1 MTSKILKYFFYVFLL
16 VSNFAMAQNTSPYAR
31 YGLGDVIY
39 SYSARTLS
47 MGHAGSAIVSTDY
60 VELLNPASWSNLNRT
75 RIEFSFGYNEL
86 RLSNQNES
94 KYYGD
99 GIFKGFTFAFPV
111 SKEDGIGVAMGIV
124 PFTRVNYQVQEKV
137 TNTTTGNYTSTY
149 QGKGGL
155 SKVFLGASYKLPIDF
170 ILGATLEYYFGNIKY
185 ISKVDFDNNSYFPAE
200 YELAYGPTGFGTTL
214 GIITPD
220 MSGLLNSGPIS
231 NLRLGLSANLISK
244 LDTDTSFI
252 NRSSTIVDSIGFG
265 KTKMEVPMRL
275 NAGLYIAFIQV
286 YNIAL
291 DYFYQPWT
299 DLKLS
304 GINQLNLND
313 VHKLSLGFEYRP
325 QRVPGISFWEQ
336 IMFRAGLSYEMSQ
349 YKLNSNEL
357 KQYSIFGGFALPL
370 TEENTIDIGFEY
382 SVRGTTEDNLLE
394 EQFIKINF
402 GISLGDIWFV
412 RYEK

>member
-1 MTSKILKYFFYVFLL
+1 MISKILKYCFTVFLL
-16 VSNFAMAQNTSPYAR
+16 ISNLSIAQNTSAYSR
-31 YGLGDVIY
+31 NGLGDVIY

-47 MGHAGSAIVSTDY
+47 MGHAGSAIINSDY
-60 VELLNPASWSNLNRT
+60 VELLNPASWSNLTRT
-75 RIEFSFGYNEL
+75 RIEFSFGYDQL
-86 RLSNQNES
+86 RLSNQNET

-111 SKEDGIGVAMGIV
+111 SRDNGIGIAMGIV
-124 PFTRVNYQVQEKV
+124 PFTRVNYQVQEKAS
-137 TNTTTGNYTSTY
+137 NTITGNYTTTY

-155 SKVFLGASYKLPIDF
+155 SKVFLGGSYKLPIDF

-185 ISKVDFDNNSYFPAE
+185 TSIVDFDNTSFFPAE

-214 GIITPD
+214 GFITPD
-220 MSGLLNSGPIS
+220 MSGLLNAGSIS
-231 NLRLGLSANLISK
+231 NLRLGVSANLISK
-244 LDTDTSFI
+244 LDADTSFI
-252 NRSSTIVDSIGFG
+252 NRSLTIIDSIGTG
-265 KTKMEVPMRL
+265 NAKMEVPMRL
-275 NAGLYIAFIQV
+275 NAGLHIAFVKV

-299 DLKLS
+299 DLKLN
-304 GINQLNLND
+304 GINQFNLND

-349 YKLNSNEL
+349 YKLKGNEL
-357 KQYSIFGGFALPL
+357 KQYSVFAGFALPL
-370 TEENTIDIGFEY
+370 TDENTIDFGFEY
-382 SVRGTTEDNLLE
+382 SVRGKTENNLLE
-394 EQFIKINF
+394 EQFIKINM
-402 GISLGDIWFV
+402 GISLGDIWFI

>member
-1 MTSKILKYFFYVFLL
+1 MISKILKYCFTVLLL
-16 VSNFAMAQNTSPYAR
+16 VTSFSIAQNTSPYAR

-47 MGHAGSAIVSTDY
+47 MGHAGSAIINSDY

-86 RLSNQNES
+86 RLSNQNQS
-94 KYYGD
+94 KYFGD

-111 SKEDGIGVAMGIV
+111 SKDNGIGVAMGIV

-137 TNTTTGNYTSTY
+137 ADTTTGNYTSTY

-155 SKVFLGASYKLPIDF
+155 SKIFIGGTYRLPINF

-185 ISKVDFDNNSYFPAE
+185 TSNVDFENNTYFPAE
-200 YELAYGPTGFGTTL
+200 YELAYGPTGFGTTI

-220 MSGLLNSGPIS
+220 MSGLLNSEPIS
-231 NLRLGLSANLISK
+231 NFRLGLSANLVGK
-244 LDTDTSFI
+244 LDTDTSFV
-252 NRSSTIVDSIGFG
+252 NRSSSIVDSIGFG
-265 KTKMEVPMRL
+265 NTKMEVPMRL
-275 NAGLYIAFIQV
+275 NAGLHIAFVNV

-336 IMFRAGLSYEMSQ
+336 IMFRVGLSYEMSQ
-349 YKLNSNEL
+349 YKLKGNEL
-357 KQYSIFGGFALPL
+357 KQYSVFGGFALPL
-370 TEENTIDIGFEY
+370 SDENTIDFGFEY
-382 SVRGTTEDNLLE
+382 SVRGTIEDNLLE
-394 EQFIKINF
+394 EQFIKINM
-402 GISLGDIWFV
+402 GISLSDTWFI

>member
-1 MTSKILKYFFYVFLL
+1 MISTILKYCFAIFIL
-16 VSNFAMAQNTSPYAR
+16 VSNFSISQNTSPYAR

-47 MGHAGSAIVSTDY
+47 MGHAGSAIINSDY

-86 RLSNQNES
+86 RLSNQNQS
-94 KYYGD
+94 KYFGD

-111 SKEDGIGVAMGIV
+111 SKDNGIGVAMGIV

-137 TNTTTGNYTSTY
+137 ADTTTGNYTSTY

-155 SKVFLGASYKLPIDF
+155 SKIFIGGTYRLPINF

-185 ISKVDFDNNSYFPAE
+185 TSNVDFENNTYFPAE
-200 YELAYGPTGFGTTL
+200 YELAYGPTGFGTTI

-220 MSGLLNSGPIS
+220 MSGLLNSEPIS
-231 NLRLGLSANLISK
+231 NFRLGLSANLVGK
-244 LDTDTSFI
+244 LDTDTSFV
-252 NRSSTIVDSIGFG
+252 NRSSSIVDSIGFG
-265 KTKMEVPMRL
+265 NTKMEVPMRL
-275 NAGLYIAFIQV
+275 NAGLHIAFVNV

-336 IMFRAGLSYEMSQ
+336 IMFRVGLSYEMSQ
-349 YKLNSNEL
+349 YKLKGNEL
-357 KQYSIFGGFALPL
+357 KQYSVFGGFALPL
-370 TEENTIDIGFEY
+370 SDENTIDFGFEY
-382 SVRGTTEDNLLE
+382 SVRGTIEDNLLE
-394 EQFIKINF
+394 EQFIKINM
-402 GISLGDIWFV
+402 GISLSDTWFI

>member
-1 MTSKILKYFFYVFLL
+1 MISKILKYCFTVLLL
-16 VSNFAMAQNTSPYAR
+16 VTNFSIAQNTSPYAR

-47 MGHAGSAIVSTDY
+47 MGHAGSAIINSDY

-86 RLSNQNES
+86 RLSNQNQS

-111 SKEDGIGVAMGIV
+111 SKDNGIGVAMGIV

-137 TNTTTGNYTSTY
+137 ADTTTGNYTSTY

-155 SKVFLGASYKLPIDF
+155 SKIFIGGTYRLPINF

-185 ISKVDFDNNSYFPAE
+185 TSNVDFENNTYFPAE
-200 YELAYGPTGFGTTL
+200 YELAYGPTGFGTTI

-220 MSGLLNSGPIS
+220 MSGLLNSEPIS
-231 NLRLGLSANLISK
+231 NFRLGLSTNLVGK
-244 LDTDTSFI
+244 MDTDTSFV
-252 NRSSTIVDSIGFG
+252 NRSSSIVDSIGFG
-265 KTKMEVPMRL
+265 NTKMEVPMRL
-275 NAGLYIAFIQV
+275 NAGLHIAFVNV
-286 YNIAL
+286 YNIAF

-304 GINQLNLND
+304 GINQLNLSD

-336 IMFRAGLSYEMSQ
+336 IMFRVGLSYEMSQ
-349 YKLNSNEL
+349 YKLKGNEL
-357 KQYSIFGGFALPL
+357 KQYSVFGGFALPL
-370 TEENTIDIGFEY
+370 SDENTIDFGFEY
-382 SVRGTTEDNLLE
+382 SVRGTIEDNLLE
-394 EQFIKINF
+394 EQFIKINM
-402 GISLGDIWFV
+402 GISLSDTWFI